1 MTRSR
6 DFAAMMCSKARGGA
20 DILIGGVK
28 NDAASYLHAP
38 AGVKA
43 SLANPDGNTGDA
55 KGDSYTSIEN
65 LIGSKFADKLVG
77 DGTSNWLT
85 GESGPDVLTGQGGND
100 QFVLNAVS
108 DSPPGN
114 GRDQV
119 TDFNAGD
126 AASSVDKINL
136 RVIDAR
142 TGPGNDAFSFIG
154 TAAFSNTKGEL
165 RVEQAGTSAIVM
177 GDVDGD
183 GTADFEIELLN
194 FSDLSALT
202 AIDFR
207 L

>member
-1 MTRSR
+1 
-6 DFAAMMCSKARGGA
+6 
-20 DILIGGVK
+20 
-28 NDAASYLHAP
+28 
-38 AGVKA
+38 
-43 SLANPDGNTGDA
+43 
-55 KGDSYTSIEN
+55 
-65 LIGSKFADKLVG
+65 
-77 DGTSNWLT
+77 
-85 GESGPDVLTGQGGND
+85 
-100 QFVLNAVS
+100 VLNAVS